1 MQQMMM
7 RPKAVTVYLPLVEEV
22 VDDFITR
29 IKKIR
34 NDDGTISDFRLEA
47 AKWNLECKNIIYR
60 PSRPKAVSLITNGEG
75 GGCYLGYRIKRW
87 MLNKNL
93 ISSNSSLGDPD

>member
-29 IKKIR
+29 IKNIR

-47 AKWNLECKNIIYR
+47 AKWNLECKNIIIDLVDL
-60 PSRPKAVSLITNGEG
+60 KNQMGKG
-75 GGCYLGYRIKRW
+75 DGCYLGYRIKRS

-93 ISSNSSLGDPD
+93 I